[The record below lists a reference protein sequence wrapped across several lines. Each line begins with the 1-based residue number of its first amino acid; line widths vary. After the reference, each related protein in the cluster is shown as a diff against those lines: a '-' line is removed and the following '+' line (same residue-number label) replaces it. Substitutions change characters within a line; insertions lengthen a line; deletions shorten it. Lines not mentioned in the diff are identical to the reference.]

1 MSMNFQPEVGETIR
15 IFGRRYTFSRH
26 PAVEGIEMPYGQE
39 GRQGTVYQLVD
50 GQASVLHKYAALK
63 VFRERF
69 KSKRQV
75 ELAES
80 FKKYASTYGLSACL
94 RSVIERQHH
103 EKLVDQYNDLDY
115 SILMPWIEGPTWAD
129 ILLEE
134 KVLTRDECVRIA
146 CAFALVMKELE
157 TAHLAHCDL
166 SSSNVLLPFLETERD
181 GRPFADI
188 ELVDVEEL
196 YAPDIKKPEI
206 LPGGSPGYA
215 AEYIRDGVWTASADR
230 FAGAVLL
237 TEMVTWH
244 SEDVRK
250 QKADDM
256 SYFAAEEMQKETARY
271 RQIKKVLRNTL
282 GKAASILLERVW
294 KSRSLEDCPSFA
306 EWFDAFPAHIQE
318 AAIRKKQEWSQ
329 KVQVP
334 SRHLTMGVEALLEIA
349 AVFEGLG
356 NKNAAQREYRYIIS
370 HFPENKAVTEEINL
384 LLSADGVDKE
394 QSYRAYLQEYLEAAA
409 QMEKLEEWDKALL
422 LYARSATLPALDFAT
437 KEELEIIAEE
447 MREKI
452 RAKQQ
457 EMSTEDA
464 LQKILEEKQKEATD
478 TTYVPDPTGK
488 TKKQQPPLG
497 ERMWRFMVTHWKVLL
512 SLGSFLISVGLFVW
526 LYYFTVEKNWEG
538 LIQNG
543 TEAFAQ
549 QNYIEAEEFIE
560 QAIEQKPTE
569 DLYTKLATIYISR
582 GRYEQAIGYLENL
595 FLEKKLSQ
603 TNQEAQYLIGRA
615 YFLMNDFPNAI
626 DHLEKARKGE
636 KSVYEQDAIRD
647 LVISYA
653 RLNQYEKANQLVQQ
667 LDAGDSVSKA
677 FIANLKGELFGLQ
690 GKDMEA
696 IEEFKKAVS
705 LQGDNERYIKNL
717 VDLYIKK
724 NKTNQVDDA
733 TKAKTYEEAISLI
746 NSLLKNDFTNIDYLN
761 RLGQAYYDYGL
772 YYEARGDKKYINLFQ
787 QSLISY
793 NQIIDLGIQNEDI
806 LLNIGILYDKLKQKG
821 KAEGVY
827 KQVLENYPNS
837 GRAYF
842 VYGLFHLKEKRY
854 KEAFGM
860 LQKVVQLNQNPSETA
875 IAKERMEEMKRKK
888 LI

>member
-1 MSMNFQPEVGETIR
+1 MNFQPEVGETIR
-15 IFGRRYTFSRH
+15 IFGRRYTFSKH
-26 PAVEGIEMPYGQE
+26 PAVEGLEMPYGQE

-50 GQASVLHKYAALK
+50 GQASALHKHAALK

-69 KSKRQV
+69 KSKRQI

-80 FKKYASTYGLSACL
+80 FQRYASTYGLSACL

-103 EKLVDQYNDLDY
+103 DKLVERYNDLNY

-157 TAHLAHCDL
+157 AVHLAHCDL
-166 SSSNVLLPFLETERD
+166 SSSNVLLPYLETQRSE
-181 GRPFADI
+181 RPFADV

-196 YAPDIKKPEI
+196 YAPDIKGPEI

-215 AEYIRDGVWTASADR
+215 AEYIQDGVWAASADR

-237 TEMVTWH
+237 AEMATWH

-250 QKADDM
+250 KKADDM

-271 RQIKKVLRNTL
+271 QQIKKVLRDTL
-282 GKAASILLERVW
+282 GKTASILLERVW

-306 EWFDAFPAHIQE
+306 EWFDTFPPHVQE
-318 AAIRKKQEWSQ
+318 AAIRRKQELSR
-329 KVQVP
+329 KTQVTNED
-334 SRHLTMGVEALLEIA
+334 SAIGVEGLLEIA

-356 NKNAAQREYRYIIS
+356 NKNAAQREYRFIVS
-370 HFPENKAVTEEINL
+370 RFPENKAVTEEINL
-384 LLSADGVDKE
+384 LLSADETDNE
-394 QSYRAYLQEYLEAAA
+394 QPHGAYLQEYLEAAA
-409 QMEKLEEWDKALL
+409 QMEKLEEWNKALL

-447 MREKI
+447 VREKI
-452 RAKQQ
+452 RAKQR
-457 EMSTEDA
+457 EMSTEAA
-464 LQKILEEKQKEATD
+464 LQKILREKRKEAD
-478 TTYVPDPTGK
+478 DITYVPNPAGK
-488 TKKQQPPLG
+488 TKKLPLG
-497 ERMWRFMVTHWKVLL
+497 ERMWRFMVIHWKVLL
-512 SLGSFLISVGLFVW
+512 SLGSFLISAGLLVW
-526 LYYFTVEKNWEG
+526 LYYFTAEKNWEG
-538 LIQNG
+538 LIRNG

-549 QNYIEAEEFIE
+549 QNYIEAEEFIG

-569 DLYTKLATIYISR
+569 DLYAKLATIYISR

-615 YFLMNDFPNAI
+615 YFLMNDFSNAI

-653 RLNQYEKANQLVQQ
+653 RLNQYEKANQLVQR
-667 LDAGDSVSKA
+667 LNASDSLSKA

-724 NKTNQVDDA
+724 NKTNQVDDV

-746 NSLLKNDFTNIDYLN
+746 NILLENDFTNIDYLN

-772 YYEARGDKKYINLFQ
+772 YYETKGDKKYINLFQ

-793 NQIIDLGIQNEDI
+793 NQIIDLGIQSEDI

-821 KAEGVY
+821 KAEGIY
-827 KQVLENYPNS
+827 KQVLESYPNS

-842 VYGLFHLKEKRY
+842 VYGLFNLKEKRY
-854 KEAFGM
+854 KEAFDM

-875 IAKERMEEMKRKK
+875 IAKERIEEMKRKK